1 MSRRSSRL
9 VSGGYYNSDEESDS
23 SSVTNISYR
32 ENPVKVFKKK
42 AGTRKAGSRT
52 GSRANSNA
60 SSPGPESPTTAD
72 QYDGLGPSPLS
83 RPTQPTMRTVP
94 YIATT
99 ATPRPPLTTS
109 SSRSVT
115 PVRCPSV
122 TSEKS
127 PYSGLCSSSR
137 SGLHLRPGHKEL
149 SQSSVDSSGYS
160 SSEGPLRK
168 LTTTPTSDPSRI
180 SSNGGSPTAGYRSRI
195 NSAFSS
201 LMESV
206 TVMAVVS
213 QSKIMHLAALAN
225 TSVSSRMKK
234 ACGLFLLLL
243 LILLCIWFLLPLLTS
258 LFSRMAVTKTLSQT
272 KPNNQPVFRATPPPE
287 PNTIHPTH
295 VVDPAIVSAAVEARI
310 QRLLDPAVVSAAVE
324 AKMQRLLDPA
334 IVSAAVEAKMQRL
347 LDPAVVSAAVEGKMQ
362 RLLDPAVVSAAVEAK
377 MQRLLDPAVV
387 SAAVEAKMQHLL
399 DPAVVSA
406 AVEAKMQHLLDPAVV
421 SATVEAKMQHLLDPA
436 VVSAVVEE
444 QMHHLLEEQQL
455 KQEHILSQIKNSLQL
470 DMQDLKAKLEVVDSD
485 SQLRLEQEVAGLGRQ
500 MDDHQTD
507 RLSATDSLSLRMQ
520 ALEAQNAKL
529 SQEWSSIQMMP
540 PPAPCP
546 DTSTAPVQ
554 NHLTPELQ
562 QAMEKWFTDRIKGQD
577 AIRLGD
583 KVGCSDCGRPIA
595 DKMPD
600 FALETQGA
608 SVISTRCS
616 ETYRIRSACV
626 TLFGFPLWY
635 PSESPRTVIQGYPVL
650 LPGKCWA
657 FHGVQGTLVISLSHP
672 ITLTHVTLD
681 HLPRY
686 NSPTGRI
693 DSAPKDFEVYG
704 MKNDTEEGTLL
715 GTFTYDEN
723 GEPTQTFRLPNP
735 SDVVYRFVEL
745 RVLTN
750 WGHVEYTCLY
760 RFRVHGQIAS
770 T

>member
-52 GSRANSNA
+52 PSRANSNDSSA
-60 SSPGPESPTTAD
+60 SPEPPATPVH
-72 QYDGLGPSPLS
+72 YDGPSPSPLS
-83 RPTQPTMRTVP
+83 AETKPTMRTVP
-94 YIATT
+94 YVSTT
-99 ATPRPPLTTS
+99 VTPRAPLTPS
-109 SSRSVT
+109 STRSQT
-115 PVRCPSV
+115 PPRCPSV
-122 TSEKS
+122 PPPERG
-127 PYSGLCSSSR
+127 YAGLCSSSR
-137 SGLHLRPGHKEL
+137 PGLYLRPNHKEL
-149 SQSSVDSSGYS
+149 SQSGVDSSGYS
-160 SSEGPLRK
+160 SSEGPHRK
-168 LTTTPTSDPSRI
+168 PTSTSSNSGAPSTGYRDRI
-180 SSNGGSPTAGYRSRI
+180 SS
-195 NSAFSS
+195 AFFGLIDSTS
-201 LMESV
+201 LM
-206 TVMAVVS
+206 AAAL
-213 QSKIMHLAALAN
+213 QSKIMHLAALAAD

-243 LILLCIWFLLPLLTS
+243 LLLLCIWFLLPLLTS
-258 LFSRMAVTKTLSQT
+258 HISRMAVTKTPSQT
-272 KPNNQPVFRATPPPE
+272 KPKSQPVFPAASPPPQ
-287 PNTIHPTH
+287 PNTVHPTP
-295 VVDPAIVSAAVEARI
+295 VVDPAVVSAAVEARI

-324 AKMQRLLDPA
+324 TKMQR
-334 IVSAAVEAKMQRL
+334 
-347 LDPAVVSAAVEGKMQ
+347 
-362 RLLDPAVVSAAVEAK
+362 
-377 MQRLLDPAVV
+377 
-387 SAAVEAKMQHLL
+387 
-399 DPAVVSA
+399 
-406 AVEAKMQHLLDPAVV
+406 
-421 SATVEAKMQHLLDPA
+421 
-436 VVSAVVEE
+436 
-444 QMHHLLEEQQL
+444 LLEEQQL
-455 KQEHILSQIKNSLQL
+455 KQDHMLSQMKERVQL
-470 DMQDLKAKLEVVDSD
+470 DMQDMKAQLEVVDSD
-485 SQLRLEQEVAGLGRQ
+485 SRLRLEQEVSGLGRQ
-500 MDDHQTD
+500 MVDYQTD
-507 RLSATDSLSLRMQ
+507 SHSAAASLSIRIR

-529 SQEWSSIQMMP
+529 SQELSSIQLIP

-546 DTSTAPVQ
+546 ETSIPPVQ
-554 NHLTPELQ
+554 NHLTAELQ
-562 QAMEKWFTDRIKGQD
+562 QAMEKWFTDRITEQD

-583 KVGCSDCGRPIA
+583 KGSCSDCGRPMA
-595 DKMPD
+595 DKIAD
-600 FALETQGA
+600 FALEPQGA

-635 PSESPRTVIQGYPVL
+635 PYESPRAVIQGYPVL

-704 MKNDTEEGTLL
+704 LKDEIEEGTML

-723 GEPTQTFRLPNP
+723 GESTQTFKLPNP
-735 SDVVYRFVEL
+735 SDEVYRCVEL

-750 WGHVEYTCLY
+750 WGQVEYTCLY
-760 RFRVHGQIAS
+760 RFRVHGRIAS

>member
-42 AGTRKAGSRT
+42 AGTRKGRSHT
-52 GSRANSNA
+52 PTRANSNA
-60 SSPGPESPTTAD
+60 SFDSPQPSTTA
-72 QYDGLGPSPLS
+72 GLSPSPLS
-83 RPTQPTMRTVP
+83 SPTQPTMRTVP
-94 YIATT
+94 YVSTI
-99 ATPRPPLTTS
+99 ATPRPALTPS
-109 SSRSVT
+109 SSRSQT
-115 PVRCPSV
+115 PTHCPSV
-122 TSEKS
+122 PPEKS
-127 PYSGLCSSSR
+127 PHAGLCSSSKP
-137 SGLHLRPGHKEL
+137 GLHFRPNHKEL
-149 SQSSVDSSGYS
+149 SQSGVDSSGYS
-160 SSEGPLRK
+160 SSEGTHRK
-168 LTTTPTSDPSRI
+168 PTAAVAAAVAGTTSSTSSNRGNSAAPRTGYRTRI
-180 SSNGGSPTAGYRSRI
+180 SS
-195 NSAFSS
+195 AFFS
-201 LMESV
+201 LMDSV
-206 TVMAVVS
+206 SLMAVAV
-213 QSKIMHLAALAN
+213 QSKIMHGAALAN
-225 TSVSSRMKK
+225 TSSLSSHMKK
-234 ACGLFLLLL
+234 ACGLLLLL
-243 LILLCIWFLLPLLTS
+243 LILVLCIWFLLPLLTS
-258 LFSRMAVTKTLSQT
+258 LLSRMTATKTLSQT
-272 KPNNQPVFRATPPPE
+272 KPKSQPVIPATPPPQL
-287 PNTIHPTH
+287 NTMHPTP
-295 VVDPAIVSAAVEARI
+295 VV
-310 QRLLDPAVVSAAVE
+310 DPAVVSAAVE
-324 AKMQRLLDPA
+324 ANMRRFMGELQLK
-334 IVSAAVEAKMQRL
+334 
-347 LDPAVVSAAVEGKMQ
+347 
-362 RLLDPAVVSAAVEAK
+362 
-377 MQRLLDPAVV
+377 
-387 SAAVEAKMQHLL
+387 H
-399 DPAVVSA
+399 
-406 AVEAKMQHLLDPAVV
+406 
-421 SATVEAKMQHLLDPA
+421 
-436 VVSAVVEE
+436 EE
-444 QMHHLLEEQQL
+444 LQL
-455 KQEHILSQIKNSLQL
+455 KQEHLLSQMKERLQL
-470 DMQDLKAKLEVVDSD
+470 EVQDMKAKLEVVESD
-485 SQLRLEQEVAGLGRQ
+485 GRMRLEQELAGLGKQ
-500 MDDHQTD
+500 MVDYQTD
-507 RLSATDSLSLRMQ
+507 SRSAAASLSLRIQ
-520 ALEAQNAKL
+520 ALEAQNAEL
-529 SQEWSSIQMMP
+529 SQEWSSIKLMP

-546 DTSTAPVQ
+546 DTSTIPVQ

-562 QAMEKWFTDRIKGQD
+562 QAMEKWLTYRIKEQD

-583 KVGCSDCGRPIA
+583 KGGCSDCGRPVA

-672 ITLTHVTLD
+672 VTITHVTLD

-704 MKNDTEEGTLL
+704 MKNDSEEGTLL

-723 GEPTQTFRLPNP
+723 GESTQTFKLPNP

-760 RFRVHGQIAS
+760 RFRVHGQISS